1 LLLNFGEAWSE
12 TSKFYRKFLLL
23 TFARNRDF
31 SNSLILLIFSVGI
44 ALAQNNYQH
53 DTVEQQEIRGVR
65 GFAAAEV
72 QGVRL
77 SG

>member
-12 TSKFYRKFLLL
+12 TSKFYRTFLLL
-23 TFARNRDF
+23 TLAPERDF
-31 SNSLILLIFSVGI
+31 SNALILLIFSVGI
-44 ALAQNNYQH
+44 ALAQSEYQ
-53 DTVEQQEIRGVR
+53 DGTIERQENRRVR
-65 GFAAAEV
+65 RFAAAEV